1 MKRKGSGHAISGTFV
16 FMLLGVFAVIST
28 LLVLLCAQAYR
39 NTVDQTAA
47 HRDKRIIQSFIRNT
61 LRAEDQQGAF
71 GVAEVDGITALT
83 ITNDW
88 GDDEVYV
95 RYLYCYEDVLR
106 DLYIGAQDAFNPHF
120 GEEIC
125 PAGSFSASLSGNLV
139 TVEMTD
145 VDGTPYTFS
154 IAQRC
159 AW

>member
-1 MKRKGSGHAISGTFV
+1 MRSKGSGHAISGAFV
-16 FMLLGVFAVIST
+16 FLLLGVFAVIAT
-28 LLVLLCAQAYR
+28 LMVLLCARAYR
-39 NTVDQTAA
+39 STVDQTAD
-47 HRDKRIIQSFIRNT
+47 HRDKRVIQSFVRNT
-61 LRAEDQQGAF
+61 LRAEDEKSAF
-71 GVAEVDGITALT
+71 GVADMDGISALT
-83 ITNDW
+83 ITNDL
-88 GDDEVYV
+88 GDETFV

-106 DLYIGAQDAFNPHF
+106 DLYIGADDKFNPDF

-125 PAGSFSASLSGNLV
+125 PAGSFSASLTGNLV

>member
-47 HRDKRIIQSFIRNT
+47 HRDERILQSFIRNT
-61 LRAEDQQGAF
+61 LRGEDKENAF
-71 GVAEVDGITALT
+71 GSVEIDGVNALT
-83 ITNDW
+83 ITSRF
-88 GDDEVYV
+88 DDEVYV
-95 RYLYCYEDVLR
+95 RYLYCYEGVLR
-106 DLYIGAQDAFNPHF
+106 DLFIGAEDTFHPDF
-120 GEEIC
+120 GEEVC
-125 PAGSFSASLSGNLV
+125 PAGSFTASLLDGLV
-139 TVEMTD
+139 MVEMTD
-145 VDGTPYTFS
+145 VEGRPYTFS

>member
-47 HRDKRIIQSFIRNT
+47 HRDERILQSFIRNT
-61 LRAEDQQGAF
+61 LRGEDKENAF
-71 GVAEVDGITALT
+71 GSVEIDGVNALT
-83 ITNDW
+83 ITSRF
-88 GDDEVYV
+88 DDEVYV
-95 RYLYCYEDVLR
+95 RYLYCYEGVLR
-106 DLYIGAQDAFNPHF
+106 DLFIGAEDTFHPDF
-120 GEEIC
+120 GEEVC
-125 PAGSFSASLSGNLV
+125 PAGSFTASLSDGLV
-139 TVEMTD
+139 MVEMTD
-145 VDGTPYTFS
+145 VEGRPYTFS

>member
-47 HRDKRIIQSFIRNT
+47 HRDERILQSFIRNT
-61 LRAEDQQGAF
+61 LRGEDGENAF
-71 GVAEVDGITALT
+71 GSTEIDGISALT
-83 ITNDW
+83 ITKRY
-88 GDDEVYV
+88 DDEVYV
-95 RYLYCYEDVLR
+95 RYLYCYDGMLR
-106 DLYIGAQDAFNPHF
+106 DLFIGAEDAFNPDF

-125 PAGSFSASLSGNLV
+125 PAGALTASLTDSLV
-139 TVEMTD
+139 TVELTD
-145 VDGTPYTFS
+145 AEGRPYTFS